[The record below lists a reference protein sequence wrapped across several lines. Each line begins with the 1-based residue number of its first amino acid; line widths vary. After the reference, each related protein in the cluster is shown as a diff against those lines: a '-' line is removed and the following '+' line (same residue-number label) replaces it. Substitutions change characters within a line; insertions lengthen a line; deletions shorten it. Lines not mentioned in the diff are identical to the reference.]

1 MNLSDKSSMGGDSLP
16 SALVDL
22 RAAQR
27 DWMMASRA
35 APEHEAAMREAPH
48 PTPARL
54 AGFVRGD
61 LGREDNRAVVR
72 HLLVGCQA
80 CSAALRP
87 LLEQAR

>member
-1 MNLSDKSSMGGDSLP
+1 MSDKSSASGVSFP
-16 SALVDL
+16 SAVADL
-22 RAAQR
+22 WSAQR
-27 DWMMASRA
+27 EWMMASRVIQ
-35 APEHEAAMREAPH
+35 EHKTAMPEAPH

-61 LGREDNRAVVR
+61 LSREDNRAVVR
-72 HLLVGCQA
+72 HLLAGCQA